1 MLTMHPSGH
10 HDRFHHRAMPR
21 PRVISSPHNPC
32 SLGTSRIAL
41 AAGAEDHGRTREL
54 AMAIEKLVFAQ
65 QQISKYLDPNVTEQI
80 FSGEFAANLTHWRT
94 KLTMCFTD
102 IKDFTTF
109 TTPLTRKT

>member
-1 MLTMHPSGH
+1 
-10 HDRFHHRAMPR
+10 
-21 PRVISSPHNPC
+21 
-32 SLGTSRIAL
+32 
-41 AAGAEDHGRTREL
+41 
-54 AMAIEKLVFAQ
+54 
-65 QQISKYLDPNVTEQI
+65 VTEQI